1 MEENINNNE
10 REYAVKPHHTQPRLN
25 NGRDSMF
32 KYRNI
37 MNIAFMVLAIVGVII
52 YTQSDYKMTSAV
64 ILIFAVVLKFIE
76 VSLRMFHK

>member
-10 REYAVKPHHTQPRLN
+10 REYAVKPRHTQPKLN
-25 NGRDSMF
+25 KGKDSMF

-37 MNIAFMVLAIVGVII
+37 INIAFMVLAIVGVII
-52 YTQSDYKMTSAV
+52 YTKSDFKITGAM
-64 ILIFAVVLKFIE
+64 ILIIAVALKFVE

>member
-1 MEENINNNE
+1 MEENINKNE

>member
-1 MEENINNNE
+1 MEENTNNKE
-10 REYAVKPHHTQPRLN
+10 REYAVKPHHTQPKLN

-37 MNIAFMVLAIVGVII
+37 INITFMVLAIVGVII
-52 YTQSDYKMTSAV
+52 YTQSDYKMTAAV
-64 ILIFAVVLKFIE
+64 ILVIAVVLKFIE